1 MKAVV
6 YNGPRDVAVKQI
18 DDPQIEQPT
27 DALVRITTTNI
38 CGSDLHMY
46 EGRTDFEQGR
56 VFGHENLGQVVEVG
70 EGVHRLKVG
79 DWVCLPFNIAC
90 GFCVNCTR
98 GLTNYCLTAQPME
111 NMAGAA
117 YGFADMGPWQGG
129 QAEMLRVPWADFNAL
144 RLPEDAEDKQDDYV
158 MVSDIFPTGWHATEM
173 AGLQA
178 GETIVIYGG
187 GPVGLMAACSA
198 TLKGACKVM
207 LVDRQ
212 PDRLRLAESIGAVP
226 IDDSKESPVDR
237 VLEETNGLGA
247 HRGCECVGYQAH
259 DPQGEEHPN
268 DTLNKLVASVRFT
281 GGIGVVGVY
290 VPEDP
295 GGADDLAKEGKVA
308 FDFGMM
314 WFKGQK
320 MGTGQC
326 PVKRY
331 NRHLRNLIHA
341 DRAQPSFI
349 VSHRLGLDE
358 APDAYEHFDH
368 RHDGW
373 TKVLL
378 KPGQN
383 GNGAHA

>member
-1 MKAVV
+1 MMAVV
-6 YNGPRDVAVKQI
+6 YDGPREVAVKQV

-27 DALVRITTTNI
+27 DALVQITTTNI

-70 EGVHRLKVG
+70 RGVQRLQVG
-79 DWVCLPFNIAC
+79 DWVCLPFNVAC
-90 GFCVNCTR
+90 GFCANCNR
-98 GLTNYCLTAQPME
+98 GLTNYCLTAQPGE

-129 QAEMLRVPWADFNAL
+129 QAELLRVPWADFNAL

-158 MVSDIFPTGWHATEM
+158 MVADIFPTGWHATEM
-173 AGLQA
+173 SGLQP
-178 GETIVIYGG
+178 GETIVVYGG
-187 GPVGLMAACSA
+187 GPVGLMAAYSA
-198 TLKGACKVM
+198 TIKGACKVM
-207 LVDRQ
+207 VVDRH
-212 PDRLRLAESIGAVP
+212 PDRLRLAESIGAVA
-226 IDDSKESPVDR
+226 IDDSRESPVDR

-259 DPQGEEHPN
+259 DPQGDEHPN
-268 DTLNKLVASVRFT
+268 DTLNKLVQSVRFT

-295 GGADDLAKEGKVA
+295 GGPDELEQEGRIA

-314 WFKGQK
+314 WFKGQR

-331 NRHLRNLIHA
+331 NRHLRNLIHGG
-341 DRAQPSFI
+341 RAEPSFI
-349 VSHRLGLDE
+349 VSHRLGLDA
-358 APDAYEHFDH
+358 APDAYHHFDC
-368 RHDGW
+368 RDDGW

-378 KPGQN
+378 KPRS
-383 GNGAHA
+383 